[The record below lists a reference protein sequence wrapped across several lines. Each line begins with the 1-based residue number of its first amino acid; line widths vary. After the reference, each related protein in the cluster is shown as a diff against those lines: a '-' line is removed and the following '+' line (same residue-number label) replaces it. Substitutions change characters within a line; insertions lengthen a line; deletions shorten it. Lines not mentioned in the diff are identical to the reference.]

1 MRDMILR
8 QNSVR
13 VSRRLERSPAVVLVG
28 PRQCGKTTLARS
40 LPGIVYFDLERDADR
55 LRLDVEWA
63 NLVAAGQCIVLDEV
77 QTMPELFPRL
87 RGEIDE
93 NRKIN
98 GRFLLLGSVAPSLMK
113 HVAESL
119 AGRMAILEMTP
130 LVASEL
136 PEAQWD
142 SLWCYGGYPDGGIL
156 DGGQF
161 PEWQHDYLTL
171 LAQRDFPVWGLPAL
185 PPVTLRLL
193 KMLAAV
199 QGQPWNAS
207 QIAQG
212 LGLTYHT
219 VNSYVAFLEQ
229 AFLIRRIPAWS
240 GNVLKRIVKSPR
252 LYWRDSGLCHAL
264 LGLRSQDSILDQP
277 WVGHSWEGWVVEQV
291 LNAFQLAGIAVT
303 PHWFR
308 TQDQLEADLILEF
321 GAERW
326 AIEIKLT
333 SLPKSEDMSA
343 LRKVADLVAATRSI
357 LVSRTRDSVWGEKEA
372 SVNLSALLMRI
383 KKLGSIAPSALV

>member
-1 MRDMILR
+1 MVLR
-8 QNSVR
+8 QNSER
-13 VSRRLERSPAVVLVG
+13 VSLKLKRSPAVVLVG
-28 PRQCGKTTLARS
+28 PRQCGKTTLARA
-40 LPGIVYFDLERDADR
+40 LPGIAYFDLERDADR

-63 NLVAAGQCIVLDEV
+63 TLVAGRACVVLDEV
-77 QTMPELFPRL
+77 QTMPELFPRI
-87 RGEIDE
+87 RSEIDE
-93 NRKIN
+93 QRKRN
-98 GRFLLLGSVAPSLMK
+98 GRFLLLGSVAPSLMR

-130 LVASEL
+130 FMASEL
-136 PEAQWD
+136 PEEQWN

-156 DGGQF
+156 DEAQF

-199 QGQPWNAS
+199 QGQAWNAS

-219 VNSYVAFLEQ
+219 VNSYVDFLEQ
-229 AFLIRRIPAWS
+229 VFLIRRIPAWS

-264 LGLRSQDSILDQP
+264 LGLRSKNDILDQP
-277 WVGHSWEGWVVEQV
+277 WVGHSWEGWVVEQII
-291 LNAFQLAGIAVT
+291 NAFQLAGIVVF
-303 PHWFR
+303 PSWFR

-321 GAERW
+321 GTERW
-326 AIEIKLT
+326 AIEVKLT
-333 SLPKSEDMSA
+333 SLPKNEDMRA
-343 LRKVADLVAATRSI
+343 LKKVSDLVAATRSI
-357 LVSRTRDSVWGEKEA
+357 LVSRTNDCVWGEKEA
-372 SVNLSALLMRI
+372 SVNLSALLAHI
-383 KKLGSIAPSALV
+383 KKTAFLQ

>member
-1 MRDMILR
+1 MIIR
-8 QNSVR
+8 QNRKR
-13 VSRRLERSPAVVLVG
+13 VDLKLKRAPAVVLVG
-28 PRQCGKTTLARS
+28 PRQCGKTTLARD
-40 LPGIVYFDLERDADR
+40 LPEIAYFDLERDSDR
-55 LRLDVEWA
+55 LRLDVEWTT
-63 NLVAAGQCIVLDEV
+63 LVAARQCVVLDEV

-87 RGEIDE
+87 RSEIDE
-93 NRKIN
+93 KRKIN

-113 HVAESL
+113 HVADSL

-130 LVASEL
+130 FTACEL
-136 PEAQWD
+136 PEDQWD

-156 DGGQF
+156 DEAQF
-161 PEWQHDYLTL
+161 PEWQQDYLTL

-219 VNSYVAFLEQ
+219 VNSYVEFLEQ

-240 GNVLKRIVKSPR
+240 GNILKRIVKAPR

-264 LGLRSQDSILDQP
+264 LGLRSQDSLLDQP
-277 WVGHSWEGWVVEQV
+277 WVGRSWEGWVVEQIMD
-291 LNAFQLAGIAVT
+291 AFQLSDIMVS
-303 PHWFR
+303 PYWFR
-308 TQDQLEADLILEF
+308 TQNQLEADLILEF
-321 GAERW
+321 GIERW
-326 AIEIKLT
+326 VIEIKLT

-343 LRKVADLVAATRSI
+343 LRKVAELVAATRSI
-357 LVSRTRDSVWGEKEA
+357 LVSRTRDVVWGEKEA
-372 SVNLSALLMRI
+372 SVNLSALLRRI
-383 KKLGSIAPSALV
+383 KELGRSG

>member
-1 MRDMILR
+1 MK
-8 QNSVR
+8 
-13 VSRRLERSPAVVLVG
+13 LERSPAVVLVG
-28 PRQCGKTTLARS
+28 PRQCGKTTLARD
-40 LPGIVYFDLERDADR
+40 LPGIVYFDLERDSDR

-63 NLVAAGQCIVLDEV
+63 TLMAATQCIVLDEA

-93 NRKIN
+93 KRKIN

-130 LVASEL
+130 FVASEL
-136 PEAQWD
+136 PEEQWD

-156 DGGQF
+156 DEGQF

-219 VNSYVAFLEQ
+219 VNSYVEFLEQ

-264 LGLRSQDSILDQP
+264 LGLRSKESIYDQP
-277 WVGHSWEGWVVEQV
+277 WVGHSWEGWVIEQV
-291 LNAFQLAGIAVT
+291 INAFQLAGIIVS
-303 PHWFR
+303 PYWFR

-326 AIEIKLT
+326 VIEVKLT
-333 SLPKSEDMSA
+333 SLPKNEDMIA
-343 LRKVADLVAATRSI
+343 LRKVSEMVAATRSI
-357 LVSRTRDSVWGEKEA
+357 LVSRTRDIVWGAKDS
-372 SVNLSALLMRI
+372 SVNLSALLSHI
-383 KKLGSIAPSALV
+383 KRVGAGV

>member
-1 MRDMILR
+1 MILR
-8 QNSVR
+8 QNSAR
-13 VSRRLERSPAVVLVG
+13 VSLKLKRSPAVVLVG

-40 LPGIVYFDLERDADR
+40 LPGIAYFDLERDSDR

-63 NLVAAGQCIVLDEV
+63 TLVAAGQCVVLDEV

-87 RGEIDE
+87 RSEIDE
-93 NRKIN
+93 KRKSN

-136 PEAQWD
+136 PEEQWG

-219 VNSYVAFLEQ
+219 VNSYVEFLEQ

-277 WVGHSWEGWVVEQV
+277 WVGCSWEGWVVEQV
-291 LNAFQLAGIAVT
+291 LNAFQLAGIAVS

-326 AIEIKLT
+326 VIEIKLT
-333 SLPKSEDMSA
+333 SVPKSEDMNA
-343 LRKVADLVAATRSI
+343 LRKVSDLVAATRSV
-357 LVSRTRDSVWGEKEA
+357 LVSRTRDIVWGEKEC

-383 KKLGSIAPSALV
+383 KGLGTHGA